1 MNIVVINNS
10 TNPDMAIYF
19 EAKKYIDS
27 KALIF
32 AANSFFWGKDQ
43 VHLSSISPKNKLT
56 WHFFIDCL
64 ISIFLAIKM
73 KFKGIDCL
81 LFDTAHISNIPLA
94 FAAKFLGLKLVF
106 TIHDWN
112 PHEGKMAGAT
122 HLYNKVVESF
132 LADHFVVFSPID
144 TVVSYSVLKL
154 SGFKSDFEK
163 SNTSNQSFLFFGRIE
178 PYKGLHNLVNIA
190 EEVKRN
196 MPDADINVM
205 GAGSDKAIDALLALS
220 NVNVVNEFISEED
233 LNSQLRKT
241 TAVILPYDSATQSGV
256 IIKSF
261 SMGIPVIAHDVGA
274 LRYYVDNGSD
284 GILVR
289 HGDVKGFV
297 EAMIEISENFTAFSN
312 TAEKNFT
319 KNYSEQALVNQYE
332 ELLLSL
338 GEKFERNK

>member
-144 TVVSYSVLKL
+144 TVVSYSGLNQILK
-154 SGFKSDFEK
+154 
-163 SNTSNQSFLFFGRIE
+163 NQIPPINLFF
-178 PYKGLHNLVNIA
+178 
-190 EEVKRN
+190 
-196 MPDADINVM
+196 
-205 GAGSDKAIDALLALS
+205 
-220 NVNVVNEFISEED
+220 
-233 LNSQLRKT
+233 
-241 TAVILPYDSATQSGV
+241 
-256 IIKSF
+256 
-261 SMGIPVIAHDVGA
+261 
-274 LRYYVDNGSD
+274 
-284 GILVR
+284 
-289 HGDVKGFV
+289 
-297 EAMIEISENFTAFSN
+297 
-312 TAEKNFT
+312 
-319 KNYSEQALVNQYE
+319 
-332 ELLLSL
+332 SL
-338 GEKFERNK
+338 GELNPTRGFII